1 MGRLSLAAFVLA
13 AALVQTLAALPAFS
27 IIVAMLIAS
36 IASMAIAVWQRA
48 RLRSSRIKFFIW
60 PLLAF
65 TLGASL
71 AMVRADLRLGDALD
85 PELEGGS
92 IPTVFRIASL
102 STTGQQG
109 QRAEVDILESRKG
122 MPSRIQLAWFG
133 DPRRQEAW
141 APGQRWQGYLVPK
154 RPHGGIN
161 PHGFDYEALLFERG
175 VRATASIR
183 NTPELLADEPYA
195 TPLIAIQRLRHF
207 LRKAMQQTLG
217 DTRYGP
223 VLIALAIGDQ
233 AGIARN
239 DWVVFNRTGI
249 THLVSISGMHVT
261 MLAAMAGLAVLRVWS
276 RARWR
281 GVPLAEYSPA
291 QVVAAGAALFTALLY
306 CLLAGWGVPAQR
318 TFFMLAVLAIAA
330 IARLPLSGSR
340 VLVLAAACV
349 VALDPWASLAPGFW
363 LSFGAVAVL
372 MMAGTGRWRLAK
384 PGETPAR
391 LSRWQRWRRGFIA
404 ACQLQLAITIGLIP
418 LLVLIFQ
425 QISLVSPLANAI
437 AIPVV
442 SFIVT
447 PLALLVMVLAAIP
460 GLETLATWTGI
471 VAHESFAWA
480 MRPIEAMSD
489 WPGSNISVAAV
500 PWPWIAVAMAG
511 IVWSLQP
518 RGLPGRALA
527 LLLVLPVLVYQ
538 PKRPAHGEW
547 RATMLDVG
555 QGGGVVIETADDIV
569 VFDAGPRY
577 SDDADAGDRVI
588 WPYLRARGVGRID
601 QLIVSHGDA
610 DHAGG
615 LASLM
620 TALPVG
626 VLRAPSSME
635 EQVDAA
641 RPAGRVSPP
650 LTACHAGQQWQTG
663 GVMFTMLAP
672 LPSMVGAKDKNAGG
686 CVLFMQG
693 RTHNAMFMGDVGI
706 AQETAL
712 LAEPLWPG
720 PVDLVIAGHHGSH
733 TSSGQ
738 AFVDATQA
746 VHAVMQAGYL
756 NRYRHPNQAVLRR
769 WEQSGA
775 RVHRSDHHGAIIV
788 TSREGQLDAVR
799 ARDAQRRYW
808 HTRATSD

>member
-13 AALVQTLAALPAFS
+13 AALVQMLAALPGFTT
-27 IIVAMLIAS
+27 IVGLLIAS
-36 IASMAIAVWQRA
+36 IFAMAAAIWQRA
-48 RLRSSRIKFFIW
+48 RLRTWRIKILVW

-65 TLGASL
+65 MFGASL
-71 AMVRADLRLGDALD
+71 AMFRADLRLADALD

-92 IPTVFRIASL
+92 IPAVFRIASL
-102 STTGQQG
+102 STIGQQG
-109 QRAEVDILESRKG
+109 QRAEVDILESRAG

-133 DPRRQEAW
+133 DTRRQETW

-183 NTPELLADEPYA
+183 NTPVLLDDDPYA
-195 TPLIAIQRLRHF
+195 TPLIAIQRLRHY
-207 LRKAMQQTLG
+207 LRGTMQQTLG
-217 DTRYGP
+217 DTRYGA
-223 VLIALAIGDQ
+223 VLIALAMGDQ

-281 GVPLAEYSPA
+281 GVALAEYSPA
-291 QVVAAGAALFTALLY
+291 QVIAAGAALFTALLY

-318 TFFMLAVLAIAA
+318 TFFMLAVLAVAA

-349 VALDPWASLAPGFW
+349 VALDPWASLSPGFW

-372 MMAGTGRWRLAK
+372 MMAGSGRWRLAK
-384 PGETPAR
+384 PGEKPAR

-404 ACQLQLAITIGLIP
+404 ACQLQLAITIGLVP
-418 LLVLIFQ
+418 LLALIFQ

-447 PLALLVMVLAAIP
+447 PLALLVMLLSAIP
-460 GLETLATWTGI
+460 GLETLAGWIGF
-471 VAHESFAWA
+471 VAHEAFAWS
-480 MRPIEAMSD
+480 MRPIEAMSN
-489 WPGSNISVAAV
+489 WPGSNFAVAAV
-500 PWPWIAVAMAG
+500 PWPWIAVAMFG

-518 RGLPGRALA
+518 RGLPGRMLA
-527 LLLVLPVLVYQ
+527 LLLVLPVLVFR
-538 PKRPAHGEW
+538 PERPAHGEW
-547 RATMLDVG
+547 RMTMLDVG
-555 QGGGVVIETADDIV
+555 QGGGVVIETAEQTV

-577 SDDADAGDRVI
+577 SDDADAGDRVV
-588 WPYLRARGVGRID
+588 WPYLRARGVTRID

-615 LASLM
+615 LASLLN
-620 TALPVG
+620 ALPVDT
-626 VLRAPSSME
+626 LRAPSSMAG
-635 EQVDAA
+635 QVDAA
-641 RPAGRVSPP
+641 RPADRATPP
-650 LTACHAGQQWQTG
+650 LTPCVAGQVWETG
-663 GVMFTMLAP
+663 GLTFTMLAP
-672 LPSMVGAKDKNAGG
+672 LPTMVGAKDKNAGG

-693 RTHNAMFMGDVGI
+693 RTHNAMLMGDVGI
-706 AQETAL
+706 AQEAAL
-712 LAEPLWPG
+712 LAEPSWPG
-720 PVDLVIAGHHGSH
+720 PVDVVVAGHHGSH

-746 VHAVMQAGYL
+746 VHAIMQAGYL
-756 NRYRHPNQAVLRR
+756 NRYRHPNQRVLKR

-775 RVHRSDHHGAIIV
+775 VVHRSDHHGAIIV
-788 TSREGQLDAVR
+788 ESVKGQLGAVR

-808 HTRATSD
+808 HTSAAS